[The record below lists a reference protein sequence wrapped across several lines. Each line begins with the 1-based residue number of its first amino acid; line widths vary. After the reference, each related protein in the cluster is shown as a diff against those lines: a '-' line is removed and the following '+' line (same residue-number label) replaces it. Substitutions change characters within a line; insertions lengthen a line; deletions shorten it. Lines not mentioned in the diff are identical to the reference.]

1 MQHYNFFKIPYD
13 QNENDKGL
21 TIYEKG
27 HLENGAI
34 GYMKG
39 NMSKKEYIGYKNYVP
54 RMPKANN
61 EEESNLYEVMRYAF
75 ICNDLAL
82 YLDVHP
88 DNEEVLSEFNTY
100 QVLYQNA
107 VNKFQNNYYALNKAS
122 EALEEIPWQ
131 WINNFNLGEAT
142 K

>member
-1 MQHYNFFKIPYD
+1 MI
-13 QNENDKGL
+13 
-21 TIYEKG
+21 TAAATTSIT
-27 HLENGAI
+27 NGRIVVVSPVFTALLFLAV
-34 GYMKG
+34 
-39 NMSKKEYIGYKNYVP
+39 SFP
-54 RMPKANN
+54 
-61 EEESNLYEVMRYAF
+61 EELSVCA
-75 ICNDLAL
+75 
-82 YLDVHP
+82 

-107 VNKFQNNYYALNKAS
+107 LNKFQNNYYALNKAS